1 MATKRL
7 DIEKF
12 RKMLVDERTR
22 LIGQSKRILGRNS
35 LADQSDDVGD
45 LSDHNNHPADAASET
60 FEREKDFAFDENIDQ
75 MVDRIDRALAK
86 IDDGTFGNCD
96 RCGKEI
102 SKGRLEALPYAT
114 FCIECQDIVEGR

>member
-7 DIEKF
+7 DVEKF
-12 RKMLVDERTR
+12 GKMLVEERRR
-22 LIGQSKRILGRNS
+22 LIGQSKRILGRNN
-35 LADQSDDVGD
+35 LADQADDIGE
-45 LSDHNNHPADAASET
+45 LSDYDNHPADAASET
-60 FEREKDFAFDENIDQ
+60 FEREKDFAFDENIDE

-86 IDDGTFGNCD
+86 IEDGTFGTCD

-102 SKGRLEALPYAT
+102 GKARLEALPYAT